1 MIEVTEDIIHLVVD
15 YFNYDFSEV
24 ELWSDENIINAYKD
38 ILKEIENYY
47 EE

>member
-1 MIEVTEDIIHLVVD
+1 MEVTEDVIHLVAD

-24 ELWSDENIINAYKD
+24 ENWSHENIINAYKD
-38 ILKEIENYY
+38 VLKEIEDY

>member
-1 MIEVTEDIIHLVVD
+1 MIEVTEDIIHLVAD

-24 ELWSDENIINAYKD
+24 ECWYDENIINAYKD
-38 ILKEIENYY
+38 MLKEIEDY